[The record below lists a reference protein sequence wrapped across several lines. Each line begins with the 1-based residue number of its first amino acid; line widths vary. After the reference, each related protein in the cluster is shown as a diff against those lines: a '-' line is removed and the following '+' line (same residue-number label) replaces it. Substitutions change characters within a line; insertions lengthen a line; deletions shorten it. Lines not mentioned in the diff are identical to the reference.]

1 MKQRFRVW
9 HVCCHTLQFWVMS
22 WNYAHIWLTG
32 SRQNT
37 YFCLCTRKHSVILPC
52 LNILVADYCIK
63 SKYSHL
69 CAIRN
74 IAFKIYYYSFQRR
87 LWGCA
92 NGKAL
97 HGCTAMLI
105 TIILVTIRNYL
116 TWYFFLR
123 WCTDWLKR
131 SGHIQIGYQLH
142 EHSKIC
148 RGLSRQLKIFTCN
161 SGIPLLSSTQVNSQF
176 DAQSSLQFPTI
187 MRLYVNI
194 CQYICSCFMVAH
206 NFFRL
211 SSLCQ

>member
-1 MKQRFRVW
+1 MKHRFRVW

-52 LNILVADYCIK
+52 INILVADYCIK

-123 WCTDWLKR
+123 WCTDWLKEIR
-131 SGHIQIGYQLH
+131 SYPNWISVTWAQQNMQRIEQTIEDLH
-142 EHSKIC
+142 MQFWNTFTVQYSGELSVWCTIFFTISNYHEVIC
-148 RGLSRQLKIFTCN
+148 EYLPIHLFVLHG
-161 SGIPLLSSTQVNSQF
+161 GTQF
-176 DAQSSLQFPTI
+176 L
-187 MRLYVNI
+187 
-194 CQYICSCFMVAH
+194 
-206 NFFRL
+206 
-211 SSLCQ
+211 